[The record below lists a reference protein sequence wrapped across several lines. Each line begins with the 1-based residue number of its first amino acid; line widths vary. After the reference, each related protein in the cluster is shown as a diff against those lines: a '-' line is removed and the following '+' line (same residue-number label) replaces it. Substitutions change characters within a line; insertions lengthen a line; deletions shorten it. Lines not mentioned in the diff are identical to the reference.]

1 MLLIVVD
8 NGNQEAC
15 HSQRRVVELLMVV
28 SRCIYNVRIGM
39 GEGQRFLFC
48 LRRGGG
54 GSCVYQV
61 RKRGGLG
68 NYQKKDENIPAL
80 PPPQL
85 KTYLPLKLL
94 KNLQIF

>member
-54 GSCVYQV
+54 GGHWFT
-61 RKRGGLG
+61 R
-68 NYQKKDENIPAL
+68 
-80 PPPQL
+80 
-85 KTYLPLKLL
+85 
-94 KNLQIF
+94 